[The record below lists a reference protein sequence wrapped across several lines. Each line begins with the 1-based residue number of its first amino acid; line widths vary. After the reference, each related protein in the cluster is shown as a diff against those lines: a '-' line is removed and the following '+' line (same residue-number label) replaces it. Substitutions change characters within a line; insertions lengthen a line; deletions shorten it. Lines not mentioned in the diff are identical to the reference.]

1 MTILNQ
7 HCSSPNSLPS
17 ASAGNGSSAFQE
29 FWAGL
34 LALAPLLVGVI
45 PFGMIYGALALSQ
58 GLSPA
63 AALAMSTILFA
74 GSAQF
79 LFCQLFGAGAPAL
92 VTVAEIGLLN
102 LRHALYSAA
111 LAPRIA
117 HLPRRWKLALAY
129 LLTDEAYATIAQREA
144 SDEASDSHRR
154 WFYLGAGLGLWGGW
168 QLSTAA
174 GVLLG
179 ARLPADWPLD
189 FALPLT
195 FIAIVVPLIRN
206 RTMLAVAVVSG
217 IVALLTAGL
226 PFKLGLLAAALT
238 GMAVGWRLAG
248 RLR

>member
-1 MTILNQ
+1 MPDSI
-7 HCSSPNSLPS
+7 
-17 ASAGNGSSAFQE
+17 FRE
-29 FWAGL
+29 FRAGL
-34 LALAPLLVGVI
+34 LAVAPLLVGVI

-79 LFCQLFGAGAPAL
+79 LFCQLVGVGAPAL
-92 VTVAEIGLLN
+92 VTVAEVGLLN

-117 HLPRRWKLALAY
+117 HLPRRWKVALAY
-129 LLTDEAYATIAQREA
+129 LLTDEAYATIARREA
-144 SDEASDSHRR
+144 DGDDHGPNRHG
-154 WFYLGAGLGLWGGW
+154 FYLGAGLGLWGSW

-174 GVLLG
+174 GVMLG
-179 ARLPADWPLD
+179 ARLPAEWPLD

-217 IVALLTAGL
+217 IVAVLAVGL
-226 PFKLGLLAAALT
+226 PFKLGLILAALA

-248 RLR
+248 RLA